1 MKTRRFLCKI
11 FLIVNIIWLITSGC
25 EIHNPFE
32 QYKEIHRPQY
42 HFSLPNKWMGPPSAM
57 VYFSGEY
64 HLFYQQNRD
73 EITPGNIS
81 WGHAFSKD
89 LVRWEHLSVA
99 IPESENPI
107 AGSGSVIV
115 DWENTSGFGSPD
127 EPVLVAIYTVSIEE
141 REGEMEQH
149 LAYSSDRGRTWN
161 YLEDNPVMPSNET
174 ELMHPKV
181 FWHDSSGKWI
191 MAAVYKDEHRIGF
204 FTSPDLKTWEFLSD
218 FEPEDSTGGGWNSPE
233 FFEAAVDGNNED
245 MRWVLSVNS
254 EPDNESGQQNI
265 VFFIGEFD
273 GKEFMV
279 DSSDI
284 LEGGTDFYAPLT
296 FSNIPDSDSRQ
307 IWMGWMNNWR
317 YAEKI
322 PVEPWKGAMS
332 TPREVKL
339 KTINERITLVQMPVV
354 ELRELRTNRHRFR
367 NRKLTEESNFL
378 RETGISGTS
387 SAMTAEFEIGDM
399 EEMGFELR
407 RGGNER
413 TVVGYDS
420 EKEELFVDRSQ
431 SGETGFDDMFTA
443 KVTAPMEAINGHIKL
458 RIFLDRSSVEVFGND
473 GETVITSQIFP
484 YQNSVGMALYVRGGE
499 GSLLSL
505 DVWQLQSIW

>member
-11 FLIVNIIWLITSGC
+11 FLVGNIIWLVTSGC
-25 EIHNPFE
+25 DIHKPFE
-32 QYKEIHRPQY
+32 QYNEIHRPQY
-42 HFSLPNKWMGPPSAM
+42 HFSPPNKWMGPPSAM

-64 HLFYQQNRD
+64 HLFYQKREEFTQ
-73 EITPGNIS
+73 GNIS
-81 WGHAFSKD
+81 WGHAVSKD
-89 LVRWEHLSVA
+89 LVRWEHLPIA

-115 DWENTSGFGSPD
+115 DWENTSGFGSSD
-127 EPVLVAIYTVSIEE
+127 KPVLVALYTVSIEE

-149 LAYSSDRGRTWN
+149 LAYSSDRGRTWTH
-161 YLEDNPVMPSNET
+161 LEENPVMPSNGT

-181 FWHDSSGKWI
+181 FWHNSSSKWI
-191 MAAVYKDEHRIGF
+191 MAAVYKGEQRIGF
-204 FTSPDLKTWEFLSD
+204 YTSSDLKKWEFLSD
-218 FEPEDSTGGGWNSPE
+218 FEPEASTGGGWNSPE
-233 FFEAAVDGNNED
+233 IFKVAVNGNNED
-245 MRWVLSVNS
+245 IRWVLSLNS
-254 EPDNESGQQNI
+254 EPDNESGQFNM

-273 GKEFMV
+273 GNEFTE
-279 DSSDI
+279 DSSAI

-307 IWMGWMNNWR
+307 IWMGWMNNWK

-339 KTINERITLVQMPVV
+339 KTINERIALVQMPVI

-387 SAMTAEFEIGDM
+387 TAMTAEFEIGDM

-431 SGETGFDDMFTA
+431 SGETGFDDMFPA
-443 KVTAPMEAINGHIKL
+443 KETAPMEAINGRIKL
-458 RIFLDRSSVEVFGND
+458 RIFLDRSSVEVFGNE
-473 GETVITSQIFP
+473 GETVMTSQIFP
-484 YQNSVGMALYVRGGE
+484 SQNSVGMALYVRGGE
-499 GSLLSL
+499 GRLLSL